1 MKAMKKFKVIEESRF
16 LKKQDMQNLIGGD
29 CAPVTSICN
38 VGNPHES
45 CGILH
50 IKYEYCG
57 PGFAP
62 EGYNNGPGG
71 ESCVGS
77 NIEYKTSNCGGLSWF
92 STKCGNNG
100 EIYIV

>member
-50 IKYEYCG
+50 IKYEYC
-57 PGFAP
+57 
-62 EGYNNGPGG
+62 
-71 ESCVGS
+71 
-77 NIEYKTSNCGGLSWF
+77 
-92 STKCGNNG
+92 
-100 EIYIV
+100 

>member
-1 MKAMKKFKVIEESRF
+1 MKKFKVIEESRF

-77 NIEYKTSNCGGLSWF
+77 NIEYKPQIAEVSVGFQPNVVVMAKF
-92 STKCGNNG
+92 
-100 EIYIV
+100 I